1 MKVLFGSSHS
11 FPQHTRL
18 YLALL
23 ASALLLIFDSFTS
36 VSTQV
41 RSHLNSIASPI
52 FYIANAPRD
61 IALWMSENLATRA
74 RLIEENNVLKQTLR
88 QQSGRLQQFEFLE
101 SENKKLR
108 ALLGSEVRKSAKK
121 LIAEVMAVDSQRH
134 RHMIIINLGE
144 RDGVREGQAVID
156 ESGVVG
162 QIMSVGGTTSRVL
175 LFSDAS
181 HSVPVRIERNDVRA
195 IVEGTGALNSMNLL
209 YVTHNAD
216 VVVGDRLVTSGLGGR
231 FPEGYPVAEVTSVD
245 FDRSAT
251 FARVRLKPIAH
262 LDRVRYV
269 LVLTDSSVEE
279 TADGE

>member
-1 MKVLFGSSHS
+1 MKVLFGSSHTVS
-11 FPQHTRL
+11 YRSRL
-18 YLALL
+18 YLAIL
-23 ASALLLIFDSFTS
+23 ASALLLLFDSFTS
-36 VSTQV
+36 ISTQV
-41 RSHLNSIASPI
+41 RSYLNSIASPI

-61 IALWMSENLATRA
+61 LALWMSENLSTRT
-74 RLIEENNVLKQTLR
+74 RLIEENKVLKHTLR
-88 QQSGRLQQFEFLE
+88 QQRGRLQQFEFLE
-101 SENKKLR
+101 AENAKLR

-134 RHMIIINLGE
+134 RHMIIINRGE
-144 RDGVREGQAVID
+144 NDGVKEGQAVID
-156 ESGVVG
+156 ELGVVG

-181 HSVPVRIERNDVRA
+181 HSIPVRVERNDVRA

-216 VVVGDRLVTSGLGGR
+216 VVVGDRLVTSGLGRR
-231 FPEGYPVAEVTSVD
+231 FPEGYPVATVTSVD

-251 FARVRLKPIAH
+251 FARVKVEPIAK

-269 LVLTDSSVEE
+269 LVLTDASLKEDSN
-279 TADGE
+279 GK